1 MKILI
6 HSTTLDGEPLQADSI
21 ALNGKNCAELV
32 EIMKG
37 QTHFTIATTTRDY
50 MLGVLGKIET
60 ERNFKL
66 SEDPEAAAAELSAV
80 FTIKSDAVSLQ
91 RFSVQ
96 CCRVDQYFHDSPP
109 EIERPGLDPASVV

>member
-21 ALNGKNCAELV
+21 ALNGKNCAELA

-37 QTHFTIATTTRDY
+37 QTPFTIATTTRDY

-66 SEDPEAAAAELSAV
+66 SEDPEAAAAEFLTTLAKYGLV
-80 FTIKSDAVSLQ
+80 EFLPDDAFIDILPNETYEKEDDL
-91 RFSVQ
+91 
-96 CCRVDQYFHDSPP
+96 CA
-109 EIERPGLDPASVV
+109 GK